1 MILLVDDVG
10 IPRESSR
17 LTASCSRFDLRHQA
31 CQVLSAGQPRGE
43 DRAGWGRTLIEFGVL
58 LAFVL

>member
-10 IPRESSR
+10 IPPESSQ
-17 LTASCSRFDLRHQA
+17 LTASCARFDVRHQA
-31 CQVLSAGQPRGE
+31 CQVLSAGRPRGE
-43 DRAGWGRTLIEFGVL
+43 DRAGWARTLIAFGAL